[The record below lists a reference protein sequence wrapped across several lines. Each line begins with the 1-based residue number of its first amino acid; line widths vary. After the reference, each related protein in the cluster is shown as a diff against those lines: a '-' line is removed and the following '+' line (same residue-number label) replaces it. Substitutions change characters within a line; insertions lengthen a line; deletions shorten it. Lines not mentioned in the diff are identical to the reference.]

1 MNTMKRRTFT
11 TIDWRKYLQPTN
23 DKRVEKFLETRGFD
37 VMNQVSQNIHNAGL
51 KGWDEVAI
59 LVHPNASAISLVPKE
74 EYIEALDH
82 CLEWFKNKE
91 EYEMCG
97 KIVKYKEDIL
107 NYKKPARKKRESKKL
122 I

>member
-1 MNTMKRRTFT
+1 MKRRTFT

>member
-1 MNTMKRRTFT
+1 MKRRTFT
-11 TIDWRKYLQPTN
+11 TIDWRRYLQAN
-23 DKRVEKFLETRGFD
+23 SDKRVEKFLEARGFE

-74 EYIEALDH
+74 DYIEALDH
-82 CLEWFKNKE
+82 CLEWFKDKE
-91 EYEMCG
+91 EYEMCA
-97 KIVKYKEDIL
+97 KIVQYKTDIL
-107 NYKKPARKKRESKKL
+107 EKKKPRRKKKETRKL

>member
-1 MNTMKRRTFT
+1 
-11 TIDWRKYLQPTN
+11 
-23 DKRVEKFLETRGFD
+23 
-37 VMNQVSQNIHNAGL
+37 MNQVSQNIHNAGL

-82 CLEWFKNKE
+82 CLEWFKEKE

-107 NYKKPARKKRESKKL
+107 NYKKPTRKKRETKKL